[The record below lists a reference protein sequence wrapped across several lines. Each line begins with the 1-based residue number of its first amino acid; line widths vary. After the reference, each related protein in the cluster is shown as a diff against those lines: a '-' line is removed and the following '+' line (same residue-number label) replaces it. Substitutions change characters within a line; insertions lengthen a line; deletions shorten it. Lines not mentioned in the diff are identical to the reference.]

1 MKKVIFLFAVT
12 TLINF
17 QVAFAENIL
26 VVMSDVSEMKLK
38 NGYDYKTGFYLNE
51 LMEPIKIFMDAGH
64 TLTFATPTGLAPTLD
79 PVSDTPDHFL
89 DTSQET
95 YNVHK
100 ALFNRLML
108 TDREHSPVI
117 SFARVDQMGI
127 ENFDAVFVPGGH
139 APLGDLVSNELL
151 SKFLNHFHSESKP
164 TGLVC
169 HGPVA
174 LLSSLPNSKEFEAE
188 MKAGKKAK
196 PTKGWIYEGYKMTVF
211 SNSEETI
218 ATKYYLG
225 GDELFYWPENA
236 ITYAGGDYSKDGTD
250 WAPHIV
256 VDRELVTGQNNKSS
270 AGVGKA
276 VIKLLNY

>member
-1 MKKVIFLFAVT
+1 MNKKVFLFVIVA
-12 TLINF
+12 LINF
-17 QVAFAENIL
+17 PAVFAANIL

-38 NGYDYKTGFYLNE
+38 GGLDYKTGFYLNE
-51 LMEPIKIFMDAGH
+51 LMEPVKIFLDAGH
-64 TLTFATPTGLAPTLD
+64 KLTFATPTGLAPTLD

-89 DTSQET
+89 DTSQEN
-95 YNVHK
+95 YNTHK

-108 TDREHSPVI
+108 TDKEHSPIV
-117 SFARVDQMGI
+117 SFARIEQMGI

-139 APLGDLVSNELL
+139 APLGDLVANELL
-151 SKFLNHFHSESKP
+151 SKFLHHFHSESKP

-174 LLSSLPNSKEFEAE
+174 LLSSLPNSLEFEVA
-188 MKAGKKAK
+188 MKAGKKAS
-196 PTKGWIYEGYKMTVF
+196 PGADWIYEGYKMTVF
-211 SNSEETI
+211 SNNEETI

-236 ITYAGGDYSKDGTD
+236 LTYAGGVYSRSTQD
-250 WAPHIV
+250 WAPHVV

-270 AGVGKA
+270 TAVGKA
-276 VIKLLNY
+276 VIKLLNN

>member
-1 MKKVIFLFAVT
+1 MKKAIVLFALAV
-12 TLINF
+12 LINF
-17 QVAFAENIL
+17 QSAFAANIL
-26 VVMSDVSEMKLK
+26 VVISEVSEMKLK
-38 NGYDYKTGFYLNE
+38 GGYDYKTGFYLNE
-51 LMEPIKIFMDAGH
+51 LMEPVKIFMDAGH

-89 DTSQET
+89 DTSQDN
-95 YNVHK
+95 YNAHR

-108 TDREHSPVI
+108 TDKAHSPVI
-117 SFARVDQMGI
+117 SFARIAQIGI
-127 ENFDAVFVPGGH
+127 ENFDAIFVPGGH
-139 APLGDLVSNELL
+139 APLGDLVANELL
-151 SKFLNHFHSESKP
+151 SKFLNHFHAEAKP

-174 LLSSLPNSKEFEAE
+174 LLSSLPNSNEFEME
-188 MKAGKKAK
+188 MKAGKKAQ
-196 PTKGWIYEGYKMTVF
+196 PGKGWIYAGYKMTVF

-236 ITYAGGDYSKDGTD
+236 LTYAGANYSHGEQD
-250 WAPHIV
+250 WAPYIV

-270 AGVGKA
+270 TAVGKA
-276 VIKLLNY
+276 VIELLGK

>member
-1 MKKVIFLFAVT
+1 MKKIGFLFALVA
-12 TLINF
+12 LMHV
-17 QVAFAENIL
+17 QAAFAANIL
-26 VVMSDVSEMKLK
+26 VVISEVSEMKLK
-38 NGYDYKTGFYLNE
+38 GGYDYKTGFYLNE
-51 LMEPIKIFMDAGH
+51 LMEPVKIFMDAGH

-89 DTSQET
+89 DTSQAN

-108 TDREHSPVI
+108 TDKLHSPVV
-117 SFARVDQMGI
+117 SFARIEQMGI
-127 ENFDAVFVPGGH
+127 ENFDALFVPGGH
-139 APLGDLVSNELL
+139 APLGDLVDNELL
-151 SKFLNHFHSESKP
+151 SQFLNHFHAASKP

-174 LLSSLPNSKEFEAE
+174 LLSSLPNSDEFEADL
-188 MKAGKKAK
+188 KAGKKARAA
-196 PTKGWIYEGYKMTVF
+196 KGWIYEGYKMTVF

-225 GDELFYWPENA
+225 GDELYYWPENA
-236 ITYAGGDYSKDGTD
+236 LTYAGGDYSQGEQD
-250 WAPHIV
+250 WMPHTV

-270 AGVGKA
+270 TAVGA
-276 VIKLLNY
+276 ALIKLLGD